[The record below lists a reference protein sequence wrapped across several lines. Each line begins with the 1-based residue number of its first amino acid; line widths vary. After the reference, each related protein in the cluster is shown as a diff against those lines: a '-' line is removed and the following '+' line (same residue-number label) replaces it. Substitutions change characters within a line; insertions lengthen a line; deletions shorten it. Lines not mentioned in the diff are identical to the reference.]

1 MTSKLLPLSVAGRDV
16 LVRQRL
22 EQTTNNNVTSLLVT
36 DLNNIRWLTGFTGS
50 AGTLFVRAD
59 DMVLIVDGRYGDQ
72 SREQSR
78 ILVLNV
84 LLLRVEVQQNC
95 VKVSHTQRKI

>member
-1 MTSKLLPLSVAGRDV
+1 MSAVTTSKMLALSVEGRDA

-72 SREQSR
+72 SR
-78 ILVLNV
+78 
-84 LLLRVEVQQNC
+84 
-95 VKVSHTQRKI
+95 